1 MCEPWFTILQVRP
14 SGLNYDININ
24 FIQAIQDY
32 EESFRDQLPSFC
44 KQLPIDASMLLR
56 DYVRNPSTSI
66 DMNAFG
72 LAIVELTEEL
82 QHELE
87 GTHICG
93 HHCTGQW

>member
-1 MCEPWFTILQVRP
+1 
-14 SGLNYDININ
+14 
-24 FIQAIQDY
+24 
-32 EESFRDQLPSFC
+32 
-44 KQLPIDASMLLR
+44 MLLR